1 MMGELPDRNS
11 PRNQSVA
18 EVDMVI
24 MSELEVERASNRFN
38 VTFSKSGSNTT
49 LEDRMASGELPDTQL
64 IFLAMSF
71 GKS

>member
-11 PRNQSVA
+11 PRNQSVV

-24 MSELEVERASNRFN
+24 MSDSEVERFSNRFN
-38 VTFSKSGSNTT
+38 VTYSKSGSNTT
-49 LEDRMASGELPDTQL
+49 LDDRMVSEELPDTQL
-64 IFLAMSF
+64 LFLAMSF

>member
-11 PRNQSVA
+11 PRNQSVV

-24 MSELEVERASNRFN
+24 MSDSEVERFSNRFN
-38 VTFSKSGSNTT
+38 VTYSQSGSNTT
-49 LEDRMASGELPDTQL
+49 LEDRMVSEELPDTQL
-64 IFLAMSF
+64 LFLAMSF